1 MDNKKDE
8 ILKRRSKL
16 SPIQREILEKRLRGQ
31 VDSFSQLEVIQR
43 RSQRSPA
50 PLSFAQQRL
59 WFLYQLD
66 ITSNAYNVSG
76 FLRFT
81 GSLNVTALEHSLNE
95 IVQRHES
102 LRTNFKII
110 EGEPVQIIAPFLS
123 IVLPIVDLQKLPK
136 NQLEQEIQRLTTKEA
151 QLFFNLAQEPLLRPI
166 LLHLSKTEYLMQLTI
181 HHIAIDGW
189 SISVFVRE
197 LTALYKAFC
206 VGLPSPLPE
215 LPIQYADFALWQR
228 QWLQG
233 ERLESQITYWKK
245 RLDSLP
251 CLQLPTDRP
260 RQAIQTFQGAKQHL
274 VLSKALSEDIKALSQ
289 QEGVTL
295 FMTLLA
301 TFQTLLHWYTS
312 QDDIVVGTDVANRN
326 QAEIEGLIGFF
337 VNQLV
342 LRTNFSGNPSF
353 RELLGRVR
361 EVTLGAYRHQDLP
374 FEKVVDTLKVERN
387 LNRMPLFQ
395 VKFVL
400 QNVALPVL
408 EFTNLTTS
416 TLNQVNTEKT
426 TLDLLLTMVD
436 TEQGIKGDLE
446 YDIDLFDVSSIIK
459 ILKNIETLLST
470 VVKQPETRLNEL
482 VDNLAKVEKQ
492 QRLYIKNKQKEEYSN
507 LLKSIQRK
515 AIMTIS

>member
-1 MDNKKDE
+1 MKISKDE

-16 SPIQREILEKRLRGQ
+16 SPIQREILEKRLRGEIN
-31 VDSFSQLEVIQR
+31 SGSQLEVIPR
-43 RSQRSPA
+43 RSQISPT

-59 WFLYQLD
+59 WFLHQLD
-66 ITSNAYNVSG
+66 PTSTAYNVSG

-102 LRTNFKII
+102 LRTTFKMI
-110 EGEPVQIIAPFLS
+110 EGQPVQIIAPFLS

-151 QLFFNLAQEPLLRPI
+151 QVVFNLAQEPLLRPI

-189 SISVFVRE
+189 SIGVFVRE

-206 VGLPSPLPE
+206 AGLPSPLPE

-228 QWLQG
+228 QSLQG
-233 ERLESQITYWKK
+233 EKLESQITYWKK

-260 RQAIQTFQGAKQHL
+260 RQAIQTFRAAKQYL
-274 VLSKALSEDIKALSQ
+274 MLPKALSEDIKALSQ

-312 QDDIVVGTDVANRN
+312 QDDIVVGTDIANRN

-342 LRTNFSGNPSF
+342 LRTNLSENPSF
-353 RELLGRVR
+353 RELLERVR
-361 EVTLGAYRHQDLP
+361 EVTLGAYTHQELP
-374 FEKVVDTLKVERN
+374 FDKVVDALKVERN

-395 VKFVL
+395 VKFVFD
-400 QNVALPVL
+400 NIALPLL
-408 EFTNLTTS
+408 ELTNLTAS
-416 TLNQVNTEKT
+416 TLNHLDTEET
-426 TLDLLLTMVD
+426 TLDLFLRMVD
-436 TEQGIKGDLE
+436 TEQGIKADLE
-446 YDIDLFDVSSIIK
+446 YDIALFDASSIIK
-459 ILKNIETLLST
+459 MLKNFEILLNT
-470 VVKQPETRLNEL
+470 VIKQPEIRLNEL
-482 VDNLAKVEKQ
+482 VENLAKVEKKQ
-492 QRLYIKNKQKEEYSN
+492 LTDIKIRRKKEYSN
-507 LLKSIQRK
+507 LLKDVQRK
-515 AIMTIS
+515 AIMTIN